1 MIDDLGSYALE
12 DFLLFAPRTYF
23 RLIELHHA
31 AVWPAQLLAGAA
43 LVLAGV
49 LMWRGHGLRAVVV
62 VLAAGWLFVA
72 WAWFWLRYAT
82 INWAAGAAA
91 LAFLV
96 EALALLVLGLS
107 GRLDFAGPG
116 PGPGPGRRR
125 AAVSLFA
132 AACLLPILVAP
143 LAGRSW
149 RQADL
154 ALVLPDST
162 ALATLAV
169 LAGCVGWWRW
179 LLVPVPLLWCAVAGM
194 TLLAMGAPD
203 AWLVPCQALLLLA
216 GGIGLAW
223 RDRAHL
229 GTRQPGSAA
238 HDGFRML

>member
-1 MIDDLGSYALE
+1 MIDDWGSYALE

-43 LVLAGV
+43 LVLVGV
-49 LMWRGHGLRAVVV
+49 LIWRGHGLRAVVL

-82 INWAAGAAA
+82 INWAAGGAA
-91 LAFLV
+91 LAFLL
-96 EALALLVLGLS
+96 EALALLALGLS
-107 GRLDFAGPG
+107 GRLGLA
-116 PGPGPGRRR
+116 GPGRRR
-125 AAVSLFA
+125 AAVGLFA
-132 AACLLPILVAP
+132 AACLLPIVTAP

-149 RQADL
+149 QQADL

-169 LAGCVGWWRW
+169 LAGCTGWWRW
-179 LLVPVPLLWCAVAGM
+179 LLVPVPLLWCAVAGL
-194 TLLAMGAPD
+194 TLLAMAAPD
-203 AWLVPCQALLLLA
+203 AWLVPCLALLLLA

-223 RDRAHL
+223 WDRAHL
-229 GTRQPGSAA
+229 GGRQPRQRCA
-238 HDGFRML
+238 

>member
-1 MIDDLGSYALE
+1 MIDDWDSYALE

-43 LVLAGV
+43 LVLVGV
-49 LMWRGHGLRAVVV
+49 LMWRGQGLRWVVLM
-62 VLAAGWLFVA
+62 LAAGWLFVA
-72 WAWFWLRYAT
+72 WSWFWLRYAT
-82 INWAAGAAA
+82 INWAAGGAAMAFA
-91 LAFLV
+91 L

-107 GRLDFAGPG
+107 GRLGFA
-116 PGPGPGRRR
+116 GPGRRR
-125 AAVSLFA
+125 AALGLFA
-132 AACLLPILVAP
+132 AACLLPVVAAP

-169 LAGCVGWWRW
+169 LAGCTGWWRW
-179 LLVPVPLLWCAVAGM
+179 LLAPVPLLWCVVAGL
-194 TLLAMGAPD
+194 TLLAMDAPD
-203 AWLVPCQALLLLA
+203 AWLVPGLALLLLA

-223 RDRAHL
+223 RDTAHREDL
-229 GTRQPGSAA
+229 VARRRCA
-238 HDGFRML
+238 